1 MARER
6 DRYDEDEDDED
17 RPRGRSRRGDDDDD
31 DRPRRRPARRDEAD
45 DDDET
50 PREKAG
56 NGLATAS
63 LVFGVL
69 SFCTGITFIPGLICG
84 FMGLAKSKK
93 TGTGKGMAIAGLL
106 TSAGGLVVSAA
117 MFAGIYFLNLKRE
130 EDKVFYVTQNN
141 FKQTGIASHNYHDA
155 NDGFPKPFCDET
167 PGFRPPPSESAL
179 ASKLSWRVSI
189 LPYLEQGA
197 VYSRFNRSDPWDSP
211 ANKPLSQTAVQPYP
225 DADTPLDPTTRIRC
239 FYGRGT
245 MFEREQGVRVTS
257 VTDGISNTILY
268 VEGGDKVT
276 WSQFNEYKFEPNGPL
291 PALGHPKRETFAAVF
306 ADGSVHHIRKTINP
320 TMLRALIT
328 REGGEIVSGDW

>member
-1 MARER
+1 MAR
-6 DRYDEDEDDED
+6 DRYESDVEE
-17 RPRGRSRRGDDDDD
+17 DD
-31 DRPRRRPARRDEAD
+31 DRPRRRARPVDDEEDRPRRRPVRRDEEYD
-45 DDDET
+45 DTES
-50 PREKAG
+50 PRAKSG

-69 SFCTGITFIPGLICG
+69 SFCTGITFLPGIICG
-84 FMGLAKSKK
+84 FMGLAKSKS

-106 TSAGGLVVSAA
+106 TSVGGLFVSAA
-117 MFAGIYFLNLKRE
+117 LGVGGYYLYKLGEQGKARNISN
-130 EDKVFYVTQNN
+130 NN

-197 VYSRFNRSDPWDSP
+197 VYSRFNRSEPWESP

-291 PALGHPKRETFAAVF
+291 PALGHPMRETFAAVF